1 MIKNAQDSLQR
12 GSGKSAK
19 TLGLAGLSAIVFG
32 SMIGGGIFNIA
43 QNLAIGA
50 AQGGVIL
57 AWTITAVG
65 MLFLVFTFRYLSQC
79 RPDLNAG
86 IYQYAQVGFGNYVGF
101 NIAWGYWLCV
111 GFANVAYAVMLAKSF
126 GAFWAPLMSNGW
138 PLVVFG
144 WGVIW
149 LMCIV
154 VCNGLQTA
162 AFINTIM
169 SCIKFAS
176 LVLICVVLVIFFKAG
191 LFSSDFWGAGA
202 GIGNVE
208 KQIENSM
215 LVTVWTFIGIETSV
229 MMSSRARKASDVGKS
244 AVIGFICAWVL
255 YLGISIL
262 CYGVMTRA
270 QMAGLPDPSLAY
282 VLKDIVGP
290 WAYYA
295 VIISV
300 IISLFGGFVAWTLV
314 CAQTPF
320 GAAEAG
326 ILPRKFLRLNSK
338 GMPAYGLCVSSVV
351 MSVLMAVVALADNVY
366 MAALWL
372 TSLMVAP
379 AYMLSGMFLWKGS
392 LNPGKYLHD
401 PRGAIRRKYLIV
413 GILCTLFCAWIIY
426 SGGLIATLVTSL
438 FYLGGLGFYYQ
449 ARRQAV
455 GKTRLSWREFLT
467 PWETVLFVV
476 LCVAA
481 VASVVLLVQ
490 GKVPF

>member
-1 MIKNAQDSLQR
+1 MVSDS
-12 GSGKSAK
+12 K
-19 TLGLAGLSAIVFG
+19 TLGLSGLSAIVFG

-43 QNLAIGA
+43 QNLAAGA
-50 AQGGVIL
+50 GQGAVIL
-57 AWTITAVG
+57 AWLITAAG
-65 MLFLVFTFRYLSQC
+65 MLFLVNTFKYLSHC

-111 GFANVAYAVMLAKSF
+111 CFANVAYAVMLAKSL
-126 GAFWAPLMSNGW
+126 GAFWPPLLGNGW
-138 PLVVFG
+138 PLVLFG

-149 LMCIV
+149 LMCLLV
-154 VCNGLQTA
+154 SNGIQTA
-162 AFINTIM
+162 AGINTIM
-169 SCIKFAS
+169 SCVKFTS
-176 LVLICVVLVIFFKAG
+176 LFLICVVLIICFKAD
-191 LFSSDFWGAGA
+191 LFTTDFWGSAAGL
-202 GIGNVE
+202 GNVE
-208 KQIENSM
+208 KQVRNTM

-229 MMSSRARKASDVGKS
+229 MMSSRARSVSDVGKS
-244 AVIGFICAWVL
+244 AVIGFVCAWVL
-255 YLGISIL
+255 YLAISIL
-262 CYGVMTRA
+262 CYGVMSQA

-282 VLKDIVGP
+282 VLKEIVGE

-320 GAAEAG
+320 GAAEVG
-326 ILPRKFLRLNSK
+326 ILPRRFLRLNRK

-351 MSVLMAVVALADNVY
+351 MSVLMGVVALADNVY

-392 LNPGKYLHD
+392 LRPGKYLLDASGSH
-401 PRGAIRRKYLIV
+401 IRQYRIA
-413 GILCTLFCAWIIY
+413 GIICTLFCAWIIY
-426 SGGLIATLVTSL
+426 SGGVIPTLVTSI
-438 FYLGGLGFYYQ
+438 FYLGGIGFYYAARKQ
-449 ARRQAV
+449 AIGSA
-455 GKTRLSWREFLT
+455 RLSWKEFLT
-467 PWETVLFVV
+467 PAETVLFAT

-481 VASVVLLVQ
+481 VFSLVMLWQ
-490 GKVPF
+490 GRVPL